1 MTLLIKNADLDGVTA
16 DVLVDDKVQQIG
28 GARPAAATID
38 ARGCAVIPGLHDHHI
53 HLYAAAAARSSIDCA
68 GFGSIN
74 PKALSAAL
82 HAVPGPGWV
91 RGVNYHESIAG
102 DLDAVALDRL
112 CASRPVRL
120 QHSSGKLWIL
130 NTAALQALD
139 LASVWNQPGLERDG
153 QSKPTGRLWRM
164 DAWLH
169 TRLPSAAPANLSS
182 LSKQMAS
189 FGITS
194 VTDAS
199 YTNDRQRL
207 TDYGRAR
214 QRRELLQHVQVMGD
228 LSLPAGQLKILL
240 DEDDLLPFSDLVDR
254 IKQAHDLNRGVAF
267 HAVSHVELLYALSA
281 LLEAGRHSDDRIEHA
296 GVVRA
301 QTLPMLRAAGVTVV
315 TQPGFIADR
324 GARFYAAA
332 DPADQPCLYPY
343 ASLLAAGV
351 PVAAS
356 SDAPYGPLN
365 PWLIMAAAATR
376 VAENGEVINPTERV
390 SPQEG
395 LRGYLASAG
404 QPGGPARQVR
414 VGARADLLVLDR
426 PLAAVFSDIAATQV
440 RYTLIGGEIVYT
452 AT

>member
-16 DVLVDDKVQQIG
+16 DVLVDDQVQQIG

-254 IKQAHDLNRGVAF
+254 IKQAHDLNRGGGF
-267 HAVSHVELLYALSA
+267 SRSES
-281 LLEAGRHSDDRIEHA
+281 R
-296 GVVRA
+296 RA
-301 QTLPMLRAAGVTVV
+301 
-315 TQPGFIADR
+315 
-324 GARFYAAA
+324 
-332 DPADQPCLYPY
+332 
-343 ASLLAAGV
+343 
-351 PVAAS
+351 
-356 SDAPYGPLN
+356 
-365 PWLIMAAAATR
+365 
-376 VAENGEVINPTERV
+376 
-390 SPQEG
+390 
-395 LRGYLASAG
+395 
-404 QPGGPARQVR
+404 
-414 VGARADLLVLDR
+414 
-426 PLAAVFSDIAATQV
+426 
-440 RYTLIGGEIVYT
+440 IVC
-452 AT
+452 A